1 MSSDHVASLVDQN
14 QIIEQAYRTLKLDI
28 PGSSKRKPCL
38 PPPRVPRP
46 PSMLEDE
53 SFGLQM
59 DHVLVRFHA
68 IAGQIGL
75 DWLQSVADVRDD
87 QLVHSTFK
95 ALIAGLDST
104 TTAPA
109 RQRRCAEILPAIR
122 KRISSPDA
130 VHMKNMVH
138 LIFLLSYQ
146 ELLVWNNAK
155 AWMMH
160 ISGLS
165 AVVQTLGPHAFT
177 TPSDLRTFQQIRLFT
192 VSGHTS
198 SIGLLKST
206 PVANILEDSFELLPP
221 SKLFPG
227 DTKMADSALVPRCT
241 EGLARLRPGHP
252 HIHPRSTRSQ
262 RPSPA
267 RARHDETS

>member
-1 MSSDHVASLVDQN
+1 
-14 QIIEQAYRTLKLDI
+14 
-28 PGSSKRKPCL
+28 
-38 PPPRVPRP
+38 
-46 PSMLEDE
+46 MLEDE

-87 QLVHSTFK
+87 QLVHATFK
-95 ALIAGLDST
+95 ALICGLDST

-165 AVVQTLGPHAFT
+165 AVVQTLGPQAFT

-192 VSGHTS
+192 VSGRISLKCPYKIAIMTNVLKD
-198 SIGLLKST
+198 SI
-206 PVANILEDSFELLPP
+206 ELLPP
-221 SKLFPG
+221 SKFVPG
-227 DTKMADSALVPRCT
+227 DTKMADSALVAWRT
-241 EGLARLRPGHP
+241 ERLARLRPGHP
-252 HIHPRSTRSQ
+252 HIHSWSTWPERS
-262 RPSPA
+262 SP
-267 RARHDETS
+267 D